1 MDHLIIKS
9 VLNPTLSAQP
19 MGEASGVVTV
29 DSSSKSDATGTS
41 SAPPIDMMLIIF
53 LVFGGLILLSMFG
66 QRKEKKRKD
75 QMLSSL
81 SKHDQVQ
88 TVGGIIGRVVSVSD
102 NKVTLKV
109 DENSNV
115 KMTFKL
121 QSIESVVTSYN
132 STVENKEIAN
142 ESKESDS

>member
-41 SAPPIDMMLIIF
+41 PAPPIDMMLIIF

-115 KMTFKL
+115 KITFKL
-121 QSIESVVTSYN
+121 QSIESIVTSNN
-132 STVENKEIAN
+132 STVENKKIAN